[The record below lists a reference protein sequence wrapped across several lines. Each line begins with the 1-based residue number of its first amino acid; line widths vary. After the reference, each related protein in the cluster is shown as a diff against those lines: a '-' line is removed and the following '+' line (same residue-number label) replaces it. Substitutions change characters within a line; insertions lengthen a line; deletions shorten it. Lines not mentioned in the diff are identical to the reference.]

1 MSSSNPFLLVPG
13 EDSIIQQLTIV
24 REGETKIGQ
33 TIKSGSPTKDTKI
46 VLLGI
51 EEAVGPQANLGNK
64 GAENAFPSFFKRFL
78 NMQDNAYLSG
88 NTVCYLGKII
98 QQHISGS
105 TTEMREDV
113 EKLDRLVQETL
124 QPFFSLGYIVLV
136 IGGGHNNAYPLIH
149 AAANSINQPIDV
161 INLDPHADC
170 RKNEGRH
177 SGNSFSIAYSKGL
190 LNKYNVIGLHKAYN
204 SSYLLNQL
212 QEMKAFHTFFES
224 YLLDSNKF
232 KTDVLL
238 VKESVKNIPHGIEL
252 DLDAI
257 AFMPSSAFTPSG
269 FSIEQAR
276 WYLRTLVQPTT
287 RYIHL
292 TEGAPCTSEEEKIVG
307 KTLAYLAS
315 DILEYVTCYL

>member
-1 MSSSNPFLLVPG
+1 MSSSNPFLFVPG
-13 EDSIIQQLTIV
+13 EDATIQELTIV
-24 REGETKIGQ
+24 RDGETKIGQ
-33 TIKSGSPTKDTKI
+33 TIKSGSPSKDTKI
-46 VLLGI
+46 ILLGI

-88 NTVCYLGKII
+88 KNICYLGKIT
-98 QQHISGS
+98 QQELPDSIMK
-105 TTEMREDV
+105 MREAV
-113 EKLDRLVQETL
+113 EELDTLVKDTL
-124 QPFFSLGYIVLV
+124 QPYFHSDYLVLV
-136 IGGGHNNAYPLIH
+136 IGGGHNNAFPLIH
-149 AAANSINQPIDV
+149 AASASINQPIDV

-177 SGNSFSIAYSKGL
+177 SGNSFSIAFSKGL
-190 LNKYNVIGLHKAYN
+190 MKKYNVLGIHKAYN
-204 SSYLLNQL
+204 SSYSLNQL

-224 YLLDSNKF
+224 YLLDPNKF
-232 KTDVLL
+232 KTDVLS
-238 VKESVKNIPHGIEL
+238 VKESVKKVNHGIEL

-276 WYLRTLVQPTT
+276 WYIRTLIQPTT

-292 TEGAPCTSEEEKIVG
+292 TEGAPCTSEEEKTVG

-315 DILEYVTCYL
+315 DILERITCAL